1 MGVNGIYGLSGSGL
15 DIESMVKVGMMS
27 KQNQY
32 DKMQQTYTKNEWK
45 KEAYLEVYDKIQ
57 TYNSSTLSTFKLSA
71 NMNAREATSSDSRI
85 KVTANSSA
93 PAMNHTITVNQTAT
107 NAYLNGS
114 TSLTRG
120 KDAKAGST
128 DLKDSLFSSYTI
140 TENEN
145 GTYNATFWS
154 WETET
159 KTDETATSYK
169 VAKTFTNATT
179 DDLKASAAL
188 SFYIGDGS
196 STGITSA
203 ASYATANVTSSLFSD
218 TDALKN
224 TMYNAIATAQGFD
237 SVSSISISGDTVSI
251 TGKKTIGTQTREFTS
266 TTDVSDTAF
275 AFTVNDGSGEKNVNI
290 TYGDL
295 AKVLTDDEATF
306 QDFVD
311 LLNKK
316 FAAAP
321 VNLEASYDSETSS
334 LSFTNTVAGATDT
347 VSVQLMGGSG
357 IGQSLVNAFSG
368 ATAGTD
374 GTLTTASDSLKLTST
389 NPGQAAEVD
398 TSKMKEVSF
407 SYWDMVNGSSYY
419 DFVSKVNNQGLNVRA
434 TYDAAQDTFAIYNM
448 KTGESNSIAIHIS
461 SDTAKTST
469 DAATAAA
476 HFLNGMGLKKTANGT
491 ADESALQFSKGST
504 VMQSGTNASV
514 LVDGLEYKDIDS
526 NNLTVKGVTYNFA
539 NVTEKT
545 TATVTVE
552 QDVEKIVDNVKSF
565 VESYNTLLDDLYKM
579 YRETPNSSYA
589 PLTDAQKNEMTEDQI
604 KKWEEKA
611 KSGMLYHDNTLRR
624 IIDNM
629 RSAITDSIQ
638 YDNNTN
644 YKYDSA
650 YSLGISTTGL
660 YGQLQLDEDKLRA
673 ALSDDPDSV
682 YKVFAKLDNTKENAN
697 DQANGIAQR
706 LGGVMTEAVKSIT
719 NVAGTSSDISDD
731 STLNVLLRNLQ
742 TRMSN
747 FQSMMNAF
755 ETALYKKYDAMEA
768 TLASLGTQLNYVT
781 GAFSQ

>member
-1 MGVNGIYGLSGSGL
+1 MSANGIYGLSCSGL

-45 KEAYLEVYDKIQ
+45 KEAYLEVYDKLQ
-57 TYNSSTLSTFKLSA
+57 TYNTSTLSTFKMSSS
-71 NMNAREATSSDSRI
+71 MNAREATSSDSRI

-114 TSLTRG
+114 TALTRG
-120 KDAKAGST
+120 SSGTSGST
-128 DLKDSLFSSYTI
+128 ALKDSLFSKYAI
-140 TENEN
+140 TEND
-145 GTYNATFWS
+145 GKYTATFYS
-154 WETET
+154 WETVATTDATTGEVT
-159 KTDETATSYK
+159 YTYKTAAE
-169 VAKTFTNATT
+169 FTNADT
-179 DDLKASAAL
+179 DDLKAAVAM
-188 SFYIGDGS
+188 SFNIGDGS

-203 ASYATANVTSSLFSD
+203 AKYATANVSSSLFSD
-218 TDALKN
+218 TDALKS
-224 TMYNAIATAQGFD
+224 TLYSAIATTLGFD
-237 SVSSISISGDTVSI
+237 SVSSISVSGNNVNITGSATISNVTSEITTTKATTDPAFSFTVDDGTKSETVS
-251 TGKKTIGTQTREFTS
+251 
-266 TTDVSDTAF
+266 
-275 AFTVNDGSGEKNVNI
+275 I

-295 AKVLTDDEATF
+295 AKVLSDENSTF
-306 QDFVD
+306 QDFVK
-311 LLNKK
+311 LLNEK
-316 FAAAP
+316 FADAS
-321 VNLEASYDSETSS
+321 VNITASYDSDSNS
-334 LSFTNTVAGATDT
+334 LSFSNTVAGEDDT
-347 VSVQLMGGSG
+347 VSVQLIGGSG
-357 IGQSLVNAFSG
+357 IGTSLVTAFSG
-368 ATAGTD
+368 ATPGDSGTFTV
-374 GTLTTASDSLKLTST
+374 GTHLTLANNEKGT
-389 NPGQAAEVD
+389 GHAAEVN
-398 TSKMKEVSF
+398 TENMKTVSF
-407 SYWDMVNGSSYY
+407 TYLDMVNGLSYY

-448 KTGESNSIAIHIS
+448 KTGESNNIAINIS
-461 SDTAKTST
+461 STAQDGKN
-469 DAATAAA
+469 AAY
-476 HFLNGMGLKKTANGT
+476 FLNGMGLKKTANGT
-491 ADESALQFSKGST
+491 ADESSLKFSTGTT

-552 QDVEKIVDNVKSF
+552 QDVDKIVDNVKSF

-579 YRETPNSSYA
+579 YRETPNSSYK
-589 PLTDAQKNEMTEDQI
+589 PLTDAQKNEMTEEQI

-611 KSGMLYHDNTLRR
+611 KSGMLYHDNTLRK

-629 RSAITDSIQ
+629 RSAITNSIQ
-638 YDNNTN
+638 YENGTS

-650 YSLGISTTGL
+650 YSIGISTTGL
-660 YGQLQLDEDKLRA
+660 YGQIKLDEDKLRT

-682 YKVFAKLDNTKENAN
+682 YKVFAKLDTTKEDSK

-706 LGGVMTEAVKSIT
+706 LGGVMTDAVKSIA
-719 NVAGTSSDISDD
+719 NVAGTNSDTSDD
-731 STLNVLLRNLQ
+731 STLSVLLRNLQ

-755 ETALYKKYDAMEA
+755 ETSLYKKYDAMEA

-781 GAFSQ
+781 SAFSS